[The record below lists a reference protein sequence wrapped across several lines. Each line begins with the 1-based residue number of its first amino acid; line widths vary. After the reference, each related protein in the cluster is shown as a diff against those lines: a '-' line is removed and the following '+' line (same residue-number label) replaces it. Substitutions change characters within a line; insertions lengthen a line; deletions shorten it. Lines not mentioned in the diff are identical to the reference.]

1 MALPRVLPQGLLP
14 SAGALTVVRPAFRK
28 PGCCYAPLTR
38 MRAPQGLTTC
48 GNQSCLCAVPFPLG
62 PKRVRVYASAP
73 LPSRDHEA
81 AALCPAP
88 WGLSWDF
95 DSLSPDC
102 AAVALCS
109 IPSSSTGTPLCPV
122 IPGLCCCCILPPL
135 DPLKYESLQGDPDP
149 CSMGD
154 VHTLAP
160 QILTPSSQQVSLCP
174 RPPGPR

>member
-38 MRAPQGLTTC
+38 MRVPQGLTTC
-48 GNQSCLCAVPFPLG
+48 GNQSCLCAVPFP
-62 PKRVRVYASAP
+62 R
-73 LPSRDHEA
+73 
-81 AALCPAP
+81 
-88 WGLSWDF
+88 GLSELG
-95 DSLSPDC
+95 SMHLLLCHHGTMKLLLCAPPPGASVGTLTLSPDC

-135 DPLKYESLQGDPDP
+135 DPLKYESLKGDPDP
-149 CSMGD
+149 RSMGD

-174 RPPGPR
+174 RPQGPR